1 MCKVEVGGGGTLKS
15 QSEAST
21 IMYVGTLPSGYNA
34 SDVFKPRIAPQSFN
48 TITFERVEE
57 ERDFIIEYSNFVAH
71 GGTFQ
76 IERSKVKVIIHKS
89 MVDLFL
95 VL

>member
-1 MCKVEVGGGGTLKS
+1 MCKVEVGVGGTLKS

-48 TITFERVEE
+48 TITFE
-57 ERDFIIEYSNFVAH
+57 S
-71 GGTFQ
+71 
-76 IERSKVKVIIHKS
+76 
-89 MVDLFL
+89 
-95 VL
+95 

>member
-1 MCKVEVGGGGTLKS
+1 MCKVEVGVGGTLKS

-57 ERDFIIEYSNFVAH
+57 ERLHY
-71 GGTFQ
+71 
-76 IERSKVKVIIHKS
+76 
-89 MVDLFL
+89 
-95 VL
+95 